1 MNSKN
6 PRWRTAAILKTGK
19 SPHLCNRSTNFD
31 EIWHG
36 EAYFML
42 VYDRMAIAVLSAR
55 NQSHFSLVR
64 LAALRQLVLSPNN
77 RDSQLAPEQASEY
90 KC

>member
-1 MNSKN
+1 
-6 PRWRTAAILKTGK
+6 
-19 SPHLCNRSTNFD
+19 
-31 EIWHG
+31 
-36 EAYFML
+36 ML

>member
-1 MNSKN
+1 
-6 PRWRTAAILKTGK
+6 
-19 SPHLCNRSTNFD
+19 
-31 EIWHG
+31 
-36 EAYFML
+36 ML
-42 VYDRMAIAVLSAR
+42 VYDRMAMAVLSAR

-64 LAALRQLVLSPNN
+64 LVALRQLVLSPNN